1 MLRVIADC
9 GATKA
14 AWAVESDASG
24 ERRICRFTTRGF
36 NAAVENDFRPVLSEL
51 QARME
56 NAGMWEECRHDGVQ
70 IWFYG
75 AGVTSMETS
84 STVKDTFIGLFPK
97 ACVEVSSDMLGA
109 ARAVCGH
116 APGIVGIIGTG
127 SNSCL
132 YDGEQIALCGLGGG
146 YVLGDEASGAWFGK
160 RLLSDFIRQLLPADL
175 SEALRDEYGL
185 DYKTIVGN
193 VYGGVA
199 PSAYLASFFPF
210 ILSHSSHGYV
220 AGLLHE
226 GFGLFFDRVLSRY
239 YVQAGSNDG
248 EKGRNYVKSDCPLH
262 FCGSV
267 AFLCQDVIDEC
278 ARRRGL
284 SVATFQSSPLEGL
297 VAYHLL

>member
-14 AWAVESDASG
+14 AWAVESDASR
-24 ERRICRFTTRGF
+24 ERRICRFTTKGF
-36 NAAVENDFRPVLSEL
+36 NAAVETDFRPVLSEL

-84 STVKDTFIGLFPK
+84 SAVREAFAGLFPK
-97 ACVEVSSDMLGA
+97 ARVEVSSDMLGA

-132 YDGEQIALCGLGGG
+132 YDGEQIAVCGLGGG

-239 YVQAGSNDG
+239 YVQSGSNEG
-248 EKGRNYVKSDCPLH
+248 EKGSNYVKSDCPLH

-267 AFLCQDVIDEC
+267 AFLCQDVIDDC
-278 ARRRGL
+278 ALRRGL